1 MILVSTEQR
10 NSDPFK
16 IKQQVTIVASGLQG
30 DDVVEFDVVSI
41 TKSVPASGD
50 PCCPGQVSLPDF
62 NSAVPLTSCFGCT
75 NNDPVKLTAAKPW
88 IVIDMPQQVPLR
100 ARVVSSDPSAVIE
113 VEYFET
119 TSQGITC
126 V

>member
-41 TKSVPASGD
+41 TKSAPTSGD

-62 NSAVPLTSCFGCT
+62 NSVVPLTSCFGCT
-75 NNDPVKLTAAKPW
+75 SNQVVKLTATKPW
-88 IVIDMPQQVPLR
+88 IVLDMPQQVPLV
-100 ARVVSSDPSAVIE
+100 ARVVADEDAVIE

>member
-1 MILVSTEQR
+1 MILVTTDKR
-10 NSDPFK
+10 RSDPFK

-30 DDVVEFDVVSI
+30 TDVVEFDVVSI
-41 TKSVPASGD
+41 TKSAPASGD

-62 NSAVPLTSCFGCT
+62 NSAVPLVVCCGC
-75 NNDPVKLTAAKPW
+75 DSKPVKLTATKPW
-88 IVIDMPQQVPLR
+88 VVIDMPQQVPLV
-100 ARVVSSDPSAVIE
+100 ARVVADVDAVIE

-119 TSQGITC
+119 TSQAITC

>member
-1 MILVSTEQR
+1 MILVTTEQR
-10 NSDPFK
+10 RSDPFT
-16 IKQQVTIVASGLQG
+16 IKHQVTIVASGLQG
-30 DDVVEFDVVSI
+30 TDVVEFDVVSI
-41 TKSVPASGD
+41 TKSASASGD

-62 NSAVPLTSCFGCT
+62 NSAVPLTSCFGCSHEER
-75 NNDPVKLTAAKPW
+75 VKLTATKPW
-88 IVIDMPQQVPLR
+88 IVIDMPQQVPLV
-100 ARVVSSDPSAVIE
+100 ARVVADADAVIE

>member
-1 MILVSTEQR
+1 MILVTTEQR
-10 NSDPFK
+10 SSQPFT
-16 IKQQVTIVASGLQG
+16 IKNQVTIVASGLQG
-30 DDVVEFDVVSI
+30 TDVVEFDVVSI
-41 TKSVPASGD
+41 TKSAPASGD

-62 NSAVPLTSCFGCT
+62 NSAVPLVVCCGCE
-75 NNDPVKLTAAKPW
+75 NKPVKLTATKPW
-88 IVIDMPQQVPLR
+88 IVIDMPQQVPLV
-100 ARVVSSDPSAVIE
+100 ARVVADDDAVIE

>member
-1 MILVSTEQR
+1 MILVSTEQ
-10 NSDPFK
+10 SCSEPFK

-30 DDVVEFDVVSI
+30 NDVVEFDVVSI
-41 TKSVPASGD
+41 TKSAPASGD

-62 NSAVPLTSCFGCT
+62 HSAVPLTSCFNCSH
-75 NNDPVKLTAAKPW
+75 DEPVRLTATKPW
-88 IVIDMPQQVPLR
+88 IVIDMPQQVPLV
-100 ARVVSSDPSAVIE
+100 ARVVADDDAVIE